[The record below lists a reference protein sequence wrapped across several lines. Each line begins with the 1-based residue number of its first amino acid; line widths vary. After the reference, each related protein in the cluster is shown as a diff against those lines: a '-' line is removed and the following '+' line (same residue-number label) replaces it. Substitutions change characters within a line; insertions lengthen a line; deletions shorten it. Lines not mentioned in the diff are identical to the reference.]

1 MRFLVTGSSGM
12 LGKDIVEILSNN
24 INCSVYGFS
33 RTVNPHFSDDHQV
46 IGDLTNLEFLSSS
59 LGKINPDVI
68 VHCAAIVNVDE
79 CETNKRVAEMLHRDV
94 TAILARY
101 KSGSTRLIYISTD
114 SVFDGQKGSYT
125 EEDIPNPINYYAK
138 TKRDG
143 EIVVLENNHNAVVIR
158 TNIYGF
164 HLESGKSL
172 AEWAID
178 NLKQG
183 KSISGFTD
191 VYFNPVYTKQ
201 LGEVIKDIIPAK
213 YFKGI
218 LNVASKEYCSKYEF
232 LLHIA
237 QQFNFNT
244 SLITKNSVKKFQ
256 FLAPR
261 PINTT
266 LNTNLLRSVFN
277 KVLTLQNGLSV
288 LKKDYKDCERSS
300 REED

>member
-1 MRFLVTGSSGM
+1 MRILVTGSSGM

-24 INCSVYGFS
+24 INCSVYGIS
-33 RTVNPHFSDDHQV
+33 RTVNSRFSSDHQV
-46 IGDLTNLEFLSSS
+46 IGDLTNLKFLSNS
-59 LGKINPDVI
+59 LCKIKPDVI

-79 CETNKRVAEMLHRDV
+79 CETNKRAAEMLHRDV
-94 TAILARY
+94 TEILARY
-101 KSGSTRLIYISTD
+101 KSGLTRFIYISTD
-114 SVFDGQKGSYT
+114 SVFDGQEGNYT

-143 EIVVLENNHNAVVIR
+143 EIVVLENNSNAVVIR

-172 AEWAID
+172 VEWAID
-178 NLKQG
+178 NFKQE

-191 VYFNPVYTKQ
+191 VYFSPVYTKQ
-201 LGEVIKDIIPAK
+201 LGGIIRDIIPAK

-218 LNVASKEYCSKYEF
+218 LNVASKEYRSKYEF

-237 QQFNFNT
+237 KQFNFNT
-244 SLITKNSVKKFQ
+244 SLITKNSVKKFK

-261 PINTT
+261 AVNTT
-266 LNTNLLRSVFN
+266 LNTNLLKRVFD
-277 KVLTLQNGLSV
+277 KVLTLQDGLSE
-288 LKKDYKDCERSS
+288 LSRDYENYKRDKL
-300 REED
+300 